1 MEELSIINEKLPDNP
16 ETLAQYDKWLSA
28 RQPVYRRLLKDI
40 KDWKT
45 ASEEEKRILSRAQDE
60 AEYLLDVRAKIGEI
74 MAQVPKAQGQ
84 RIDKLQDNDVQKSK
98 TETIT
103 AAGFTPKQ
111 AQRYETIAKHP
122 EIVEQAKQKARENH
136 DVVTQTAV
144 LNAIKENKQP
154 HVSNNSHD
162 NEWYTPEIYIEAA
175 REVMGG
181 GNRP

>member
-1 MEELSIINEKLPDNP
+1 MEELSIINERLPDNP

-60 AEYLLDVRAKIGEI
+60 AEYLIDVRAKIGEM
-74 MAQVPKAQGQ
+74 MAQVPKATKGTGSNQY
-84 RIDKLQDNDVQKSK
+84 KKAEKDNDVQFSNTK

-122 EIVEQAKQKARENH
+122 EEEK
-136 DVVTQTAV
+136 
-144 LNAIKENKQP
+144 KE
-154 HVSNNSHD
+154 
-162 NEWYTPEIYIEAA
+162 EAA
-175 REVMGG
+175 D
-181 GNRP
+181 NQRPPWLL